1 MCSDHRKSYVPKKS
15 YLKKLVP
22 VLVFTSLFGCG
33 ESEQPGYH
41 YKGEQYASFAKS
53 LAIDF
58 IAVNDMEI
66 SEKTGATDLTG
77 TGQKLVFKL
86 HVSIGDG
93 MPDIPEKVTI
103 SDVSVYT
110 KDWEVNAILPDGA
123 DKLVLNKISSER
135 YVADF
140 YGEGAYIIQSK
151 DEDAKA
157 SVVTTMLFPDGSEQ
171 QNKLVLRLK
180 SWPLDQGGFIY
191 SWMNFWRIFGFYR

>member
-1 MCSDHRKSYVPKKS
+1 MCSDRRKSHVSKKTR
-15 YLKKLVP
+15 LKKFASVF
-22 VLVFTSLFGCG
+22 VLTSLFGCG
-33 ESEQPGYH
+33 ENNQPDYH
-41 YKGEQYASFAKS
+41 YKSEQYADFAKS
-53 LAIDF
+53 LAVDF
-58 IAVNDMEI
+58 VSVSDLEI
-66 SEKTGATDLTG
+66 SEKTGITDLTG

-103 SDVSVYT
+103 SDVSIYT
-110 KDWEVNAILPDGA
+110 KDWEISAILPDRA

-171 QNKLVLRLK
+171 QNRLVLRLK
-180 SWPLDQGGFIY
+180 SWPLDQDGFIY